1 MKQFTKQIGSVAVDS
16 GQLMV
21 VDPCYLGRWVDNEL
35 NDPNAEE
42 ESYSNACK
50 KTLSPEQAGELG
62 NAYAV
67 AFSSG
72 FGDGVYPV
80 IAHYKDYGSDGEE
93 DIRINKVEIL
103 LID

>member
-1 MKQFTKQIGSVAVDS
+1 MKSFKKIIGHCAVDS

-21 VDPCYLGRWVDNEL
+21 VDPGYLDRWKDDCFDN
-35 NDPNAEE
+35 PNSTE

-50 KTLSPEQAGELG
+50 KTLSEDKAGELG

-80 IAHYKDYGSDGEE
+80 VAYYKNYGTNKHPDV
-93 DIRINKVEIL
+93 RIKKVEIL
-103 LID
+103 LIQ

>member
-1 MKQFTKQIGSVAVDS
+1 MKEFTKEIGQVAVDS

-21 VDPCYLGRWVDNEL
+21 VDPCYLGRWVDNEF
-35 NDPNAEE
+35 DAPSHPE
-42 ESYSNACK
+42 ESYASACE
-50 KTLSPEQAGELG
+50 KTLSKEQAGELG
-62 NAYAV
+62 NAFAV

-80 IAHYKDYGSDGEE
+80 IAHYKDYGTVEE
-93 DIRINKVEIL
+93 PDVRIRKVEIL

>member
-21 VDPCYLGRWVDNEL
+21 VDPCYLGRWKDDEFDN
-35 NDPNAEE
+35 PNAEE

-62 NAYAV
+62 NAFATV
-67 AFSSG
+67 FSSG

-80 IAHYKDYGSDGEE
+80 IAHYQDYGTDEQP
-93 DIRINKVEIL
+93 DVRIRKVEIL